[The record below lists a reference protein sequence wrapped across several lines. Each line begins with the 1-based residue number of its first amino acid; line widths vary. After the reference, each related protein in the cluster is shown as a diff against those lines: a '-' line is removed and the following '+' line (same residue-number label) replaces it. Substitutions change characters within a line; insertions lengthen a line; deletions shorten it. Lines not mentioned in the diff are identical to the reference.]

1 MTKAR
6 RPGRNNAKAA
16 SSLAGVNA
24 EGPAAGKKTNARTV
38 EKSGGAANAGD
49 LPEEFRDALQSYFQQ
64 LEERA
69 N

>member
-1 MTKAR
+1 MTTLKLLLEYDGTRYSGWQQQA
-6 RPGRNNAKAA
+6 
-16 SSLAGVNA
+16 
-24 EGPAAGKKTNARTV
+24 NARTV

-64 LEERA
+64 LEDRA